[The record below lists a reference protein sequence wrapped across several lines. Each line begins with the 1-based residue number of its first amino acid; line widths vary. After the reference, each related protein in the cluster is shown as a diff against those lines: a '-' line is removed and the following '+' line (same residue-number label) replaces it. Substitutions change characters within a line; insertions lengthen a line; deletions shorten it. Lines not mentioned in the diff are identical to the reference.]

1 MILVQIKIDG
11 SHAPPEIYEMTDEAH
26 TFLCRFASALQDMN
40 VDVDEDV
47 IELALADL
55 EEPF

>member
-11 SHAPPEIYEMTDEAH
+11 SHAPPEMYEMTDEAH
-26 TFLCRFASALQDMN
+26 TFLCRFATILQDM
-40 VDVDEDV
+40 DVDIDEDA

-55 EEPF
+55 E

>member
-11 SHAPPEIYEMTDEAH
+11 SRAPPETYEMTDEAH

-40 VDVDEDV
+40 VDLDEDV
-47 IELALADL
+47 IELALTDL
-55 EEPF
+55 E